1 MWGWGYGGGYGNWLG
16 WLGPL
21 VMVLF
26 WAAVITGI
34 VFLVRYFIRQGSL
47 RDLEDSALEG
57 WLPMRTIKSSL
68 REKSASLC
76 ALGRSGCLSS
86 TDIEP

>member
-1 MWGWGYGGGYGNWLG
+1 MWGWGYGGYGNWLG

-34 VFLVRYFIRQGSL
+34 VFLVRFLIRQGGS
-47 RDLEDSALEG
+47 RDREDSALEV
-57 WLPMRTIKSSL
+57 L
-68 REKSASLC
+68 RKRYARGEISKEEFEAKRRDL
-76 ALGRSGCLSS
+76 
-86 TDIEP
+86 I

>member
-1 MWGWGYGGGYGNWLG
+1 MWGWGYGGYGNWLG

-34 VFLVRYFIRQGSL
+34 VFLVRFLIRRGSSHD
-47 RDLEDSALEG
+47 REDSALEV
-57 WLPMRTIKSSL
+57 L
-68 REKSASLC
+68 RRRYARGEISKEEYLEKRGEL
-76 ALGRSGCLSS
+76 
-86 TDIEP
+86 T